1 MTECIILQLC
11 KTLLSSF
18 SCTVQ
23 VSAFKESTQQNQ
35 KKKKKIEK
43 GNKNNQGMEPYK
55 KTLERLGT
63 LQLEG
68 DVMEIIGEKK
78 SHGGCGS

>member
-35 KKKKKIEK
+35 KKKDRK
-43 GNKNNQGMEPYK
+43 GQQKQSRDGALQEDTR
-55 KTLERLGT
+55 KTWNPSVGRGCD
-63 LQLEG
+63 G
-68 DVMEIIGEKK
+68 DYREKK